1 MPALFFESMA
11 RPSGHLKELL
21 WMGEKATGLKSGPM
35 TVMLPPN
42 LPTRIAARVFTS
54 LEPPRPA
61 LVTQA
66 RP

>member
-1 MPALFFESMA
+1 
-11 RPSGHLKELL
+11 LKELP

-42 LPTRIAARVFTS
+42 LPTRTAARVFTS
-54 LEPPRPA
+54 FAPPGPA